1 MKYDHSKERSVE
13 FLRLALPLMSRQNAP
28 LHPIS
33 YAIWYE
39 YVSGRNTALAER
51 LHQFTGN
58 DARLTDEETQKL
70 YSDFVAELD
79 DESAQRIGSE
89 LQQVMHRIMRSTS
102 VAGDEAADFGAT
114 LSRWFSE
121 LAPETRAM
129 IQGDKFQRVM
139 GVTRRIQDT
148 LVELKGR
155 LDESHAEIETLRAEV
170 ARVREEAMSDMLTG
184 LSNRRAFEVHLAN
197 MVCSAGQSGG
207 TRSGLSLIIADIDR
221 FKQVNDTYGHL
232 FGDKVLRSVGQILKA
247 NTKGRD
253 IVARYGGEE
262 FAVLLPDTRLPG
274 AIALADALRNAVE
287 RGCVRRIGD
296 ENVLDRVT
304 ISLGVAAYCAPEGS
318 AEFLRRA
325 DEALYRAKREGRNRV
340 SAAPTAARAVAH
352 DGAAETHLANDRS
365 GEPSQR

>member
-28 LHPIS
+28 LHPVS
-33 YAIWYE
+33 YAVWYE
-39 YVSGRNTALAER
+39 FVSGRNTALAER
-51 LHQFTGN
+51 LQRFTGS
-58 DARLTDEETQKL
+58 DARLSDEETQKL
-70 YSDFVAELD
+70 YGDFVAELD
-79 DESAQRIGSE
+79 EESAQRISSE
-89 LQQVMHRIMRSTS
+89 LQQVMHRITHSTS

-114 LSRWFSE
+114 ISRWVSE
-121 LAPETRAM
+121 LAPEARAM
-129 IQGDKFQRVM
+129 VQGDSFEHVM

-155 LDESHAEIETLRAEV
+155 LDESHAEIEALRAEV

-184 LSNRRAFEVHLAN
+184 LSNRRAFDVHLGN
-197 MVCSAGQSGG
+197 WVCSAGQGAG
-207 TRSGLSLIIADIDR
+207 ATGALSLIIADIDR

-232 FGDKVLRSVGQILKA
+232 FGDKVLRSVAQILKA

-274 AIALADALRNAVE
+274 AIALADGLRGAVE

-296 ENVLDRVT
+296 ENVLSRVT
-304 ISLGVAAYCAPEGS
+304 ISLGVAAYCAPESG

-325 DEALYRAKREGRNRV
+325 DEALYRAKHLGRNRV
-340 SAAPTAARAVAH
+340 SAAPSAPRDPAHGEAPETRASNGQTREVSK
-352 DGAAETHLANDRS
+352 R
-365 GEPSQR
+365 

>member
-1 MKYDHSKERSVE
+1 MKYEHSKERSVE

-33 YAIWYE
+33 YAVWYE

-51 LHQFTGN
+51 LQQFTGS

-70 YSDFVAELD
+70 YSDFVADLD
-79 DESAQRIGSE
+79 DETAQRIGSE
-89 LQQVMHRIMRSTS
+89 LQQVMHRITRSTS

-114 LSRWFSE
+114 ISRWVSE
-121 LAPETRAM
+121 MAPQTREM
-129 IQGDKFQRVM
+129 VQGDTFQQVV

-148 LVELKGR
+148 LVELQGR
-155 LDESHAEIETLRAEV
+155 LDESHAQIETLRAEV

-184 LSNRRAFEVHLAN
+184 LSNRRAFEVHLGN
-197 MVCSAGQSGG
+197 LVCSAGECSGA
-207 TRSGLSLIIADIDR
+207 SGALGLIVADIDH

-274 AIALADALRNAVE
+274 AIALADALRSAVE
-287 RGCVRRIGD
+287 RSCVRRIGD
-296 ENVLDRVT
+296 QNVLGHVT
-304 ISLGVAAYCAPEGS
+304 ISLGVAAYCAPESG
-318 AEFLRRA
+318 AEFLRRT

-340 SAAPTAARAVAH
+340 SAAPTSAREASDADARA
-352 DGAAETHLANDRS
+352 ANASNGHTREQS
-365 GEPSQR
+365 KH